1 MTTHHSRAAT
11 PQGRFQSLGTIYV
24 LNISSHGNRKAL
36 TMNRKDFWSNNILK
50 WTWIFNDGR
59 PAQILALTVS
69 IDVQFK
75 ASVKMENGRMIWCK
89 KEQWKG
95 FTFSRVLLFYTQKLK
110 IVGGKVGG
118 WTQYSGV
125 QPMMRTVLRSCPI
138 FGGYGLYSTVYPLC
152 GRFSPKKGRLRLSN
166 TAYNIPLTQ

>member
-1 MTTHHSRAAT
+1 MSRRRIKYSRCGIMTTHHSRAAT

-95 FTFSRVLLFYTQKLK
+95 FTFSRVLLFYTQKHT

-118 WTQYSGV
+118 WTV
-125 QPMMRTVLRSCPI
+125 QW
-138 FGGYGLYSTVYPLC
+138 STANDADSVVELS
-152 GRFSPKKGRLRLSN
+152 FFTQLRL
-166 TAYNIPLTQ
+166 PLFWLEPEP

>member
-1 MTTHHSRAAT
+1 MKTHHSRAAT

-36 TMNRKDFWSNNILK
+36 TMYRKDFWSNNILK

-95 FTFSRVLLFYTQKLK
+95 FTFSRVLLFYTQKPK

-118 WTQYSGV
+118 WTVQWSTANDADSVAELSDFWRQRPLQYSIPV
-125 QPMMRTVLRSCPI
+125 VWPLQPQKREAT
-138 FGGYGLYSTVYPLC
+138 
-152 GRFSPKKGRLRLSN
+152 SPQHC
-166 TAYNIPLTQ
+166 I